1 MFGENNLAT
10 MAFLPSQAAS
20 CQRQTTPPG
29 APHNP
34 VTMSMVMD
42 FHRRATLTHGA
53 CHGGVNQL
61 GGVFVNGRPLPDVV
75 RQRIVDL
82 AHSGVRPCDISR
94 QLRVSHGCVSKI
106 LGRYYE
112 TGSIRPGVIG
122 GSKPKVATPKVVSKI
137 ADYKRQNP
145 TMFAWEIRDRL
156 LAEGVCEKD
165 NVPSVSSINRIVR
178 NKLGDKKLDEHQTGC
193 LPTSGSPPSSLIHP
207 GDPERTGSSYSINGI
222 LGIPKQEKRIKGEL
236 YPDGTPGQ
244 QDGQS
249 ILAEEA
255 RKMMKTNSGAFSP
268 HQIEAMEKA
277 CNPSLYP
284 DVYRKDITQDSRGQ
298 VGMPISSAS
307 DYHHAN
313 LEAQR
318 HHAVTSGYHQ
328 TGQSRDMTPLHG
340 YPASSQG
347 GYSSGSVAG
356 IVPPLVLP
364 PGGGSY
370 SHGGREGEYSPGQ
383 FSQYNH
389 PHAQFSVPGHY
400 NEWQRYT
407 GSQSLLTK
415 QGSPQ
420 ANAQMS
426 THNQNSHPQHQQHP
440 QQHQQYASVH
450 SQSHNAH
457 LHPSGLIGEHH
468 NRVISPQNVST
479 TSPSGGNSTPGINH
493 HPQQAAQPPQQQQ
506 HHPQQMRHS
515 PHDIAA
521 TTMASSPDSNVV
533 VISTGPSGEQRGTNV
548 LDLRTGVTNGTP
560 TV

>member
-10 MAFLPSQAAS
+10 TAFLPSQAAS

-29 APHNP
+29 AAHNP

-53 CHGGVNQL
+53 CKSHGGVNQL

-112 TGSIRPGVIG
+112 TGSIKPGVIG
-122 GSKPKVATPKVVSKI
+122 GSKPKVATPKVVNKI

-178 NKLGDKKLDEHQTGC
+178 NKLGDKKLDEHTG
-193 LPTSGSPPSSLIHP
+193 LATSGSPPSSLIHP

-236 YPDGTPGQ
+236 YPESGAGHDT
-244 QDGQS
+244 QS
-249 ILAEEA
+249 ALAEEA

-298 VGMPISSAS
+298 VGMPISSAA

-313 LEAQR
+313 IEAQR
-318 HHAVTSGYHQ
+318 HHAVSSGYHQ
-328 TGQSRDMTPLHG
+328 SGQGRDMNALHG

-347 GYSSGSVAG
+347 GYSSGSVTG

-364 PGGGSY
+364 PGSGSY
-370 SHGGREGEYSPGQ
+370 GHGGREGDYSSQ

-389 PHAQFSVPGHY
+389 PHSQFSVPGHY
-400 NEWQRYT
+400 NDWQRYAGT
-407 GSQSLLTK
+407 QSLLSK
-415 QGSPQ
+415 
-420 ANAQMS
+420 
-426 THNQNSHPQHQQHP
+426 
-440 QQHQQYASVH
+440 
-450 SQSHNAH
+450 
-457 LHPSGLIGEHH
+457 
-468 NRVISPQNVST
+468 
-479 TSPSGGNSTPGINH
+479 
-493 HPQQAAQPPQQQQ
+493 
-506 HHPQQMRHS
+506 
-515 PHDIAA
+515 
-521 TTMASSPDSNVV
+521 
-533 VISTGPSGEQRGTNV
+533 
-548 LDLRTGVTNGTP
+548 
-560 TV
+560 

>member
-42 FHRRATLTHGA
+42 FHRRATLSHGA
-53 CHGGVNQL
+53 CKSHGGVNQL

-236 YPDGTPGQ
+236 YPDGTPGHH
-244 QDGQS
+244 DGQS
-249 ILAEEA
+249 VLAEEA

-284 DVYRKDITQDSRGQ
+284 DVYRKEIAQDARGQ

-307 DYHHAN
+307 EYHAS

-347 GYSSGSVAG
+347 GYSSGSVAS

-370 SHGGREGEYSPGQ
+370 SHSGREGEYSSQ

-389 PHAQFSVPGHY
+389 PHAQFSVSGHY
-400 NEWQRYT
+400 NDWQRYT

-420 ANAQMS
+420 AHAQMS
-426 THNQNSHPQHQQHP
+426 THNQASHQQHQQQH
-440 QQHQQYASVH
+440 QQHQQYLLQA
-450 SQSHNAH
+450 QSHNAH
-457 LHPSGLIGEHH
+457 LHPSSQAGLVGDPH
-468 NRVISPQNVST
+468 NRVVSPQNVTTT
-479 TSPSGGNSTPGINH
+479 TSPAGNSSTPSINH
-493 HPQQAAQPPQQQQ
+493 HPGSQPQQ

-515 PHDIAA
+515 PHDLTA
-521 TTMASSPDSNVV
+521 TTMAASPDTSVV
-533 VISTGPSGEQRGTNV
+533 VISTGPAGEPRGTNV

-560 TV
+560 VV

>member
-1 MFGENNLAT
+1 
-10 MAFLPSQAAS
+10 
-20 CQRQTTPPG
+20 
-29 APHNP
+29 
-34 VTMSMVMD
+34 MD

-53 CHGGVNQL
+53 CKSHGGVNQL

-236 YPDGTPGQ
+236 YPDGGPGQ
-244 QDGQS
+244 PDGQS
-249 ILAEEA
+249 VLAEEA

-284 DVYRKDITQDSRGQ
+284 DVYRKDIAQDGRGQ

-307 DYHHAN
+307 EYHHAH

-328 TGQSRDMTPLHG
+328 SGQSRDMAPLHG
-340 YPASSQG
+340 YSASPQG

-370 SHGGREGEYSPGQ
+370 SHSGREGEYSSQ

-415 QGSPQ
+415 QESPQ
-420 ANAQMS
+420 SHDQMS
-426 THNQNSHPQHQQHP
+426 SQNQASHNHQ
-440 QQHQQYASVH
+440 QQHQQQQQQQQHHQQYLLNT
-450 SQSHNAH
+450 QSHNAH
-457 LHPSGLIGEHH
+457 LQPSAGVVGDPH
-468 NRVISPQNVST
+468 NRVVSPHNVTTT
-479 TSPSGGNSTPGINH
+479 TSPTGSNNGTPNINH
-493 HPQQAAQPPQQQQ
+493 HPQTGAQPSQ
-506 HHPQQMRHS
+506 HHSQQMRHS
-515 PHDIAA
+515 PHAIAA
-521 TTMASSPDSNVV
+521 TTMSSSPDNNVV
-533 VISTGPSGEQRGTNV
+533 VISTGHGAAEPRGTNI

-560 TV
+560 NV